1 MGFALFALISA
12 ISVYASSESNR
23 RQQEYASDVAKKNAM
38 ASDQEAALLR
48 KQTEIARQAAD
59 RDKTKTKRAYISA
72 AGTNMNLITGG
83 NVDPSSGS
91 ALALLE
97 GNLNRYADD
106 MGELEYDKE
115 LATWTGNR
123 QAQIKDW
130 EADMGFNNAS
140 FLSRTAGSVG
150 QSLLTGAAAGASSY
164 YGAKSAAGS
173 SAAPTVAG
181 TKLKQVSPSKGTFN
195 FGVN

>member
-72 AGTNMNLITGG
+72 AGTNMNLITG
-83 NVDPSSGS
+83 
-91 ALALLE
+91 E
-97 GNLNRYADD
+97 
-106 MGELEYDKE
+106 
-115 LATWTGNR
+115 T
-123 QAQIKDW
+123 
-130 EADMGFNNAS
+130 
-140 FLSRTAGSVG
+140 
-150 QSLLTGAAAGASSY
+150 
-164 YGAKSAAGS
+164 
-173 SAAPTVAG
+173 
-181 TKLKQVSPSKGTFN
+181 
-195 FGVN
+195 